1 LPSSQKT
8 FVDRFIKFLEPRFH
22 AHYADNF
29 TEGAL
34 LGGTQIGLR
43 HTGSCRLP
51 NLKTDGVKQLL
62 VQYSSK
68 NPGGFLQIRAG
79 GIHGKIV
86 LRAKLDTT
94 SKGKLLTLN
103 WPVSTGRQDYYLEA
117 FNGKLAG
124 KADDVF
130 KIVWFA
136 LLPELNLSKNNY
148 DDFLS
153 LINAK
158 TDNFPIYLEM
168 PKDYSRST
176 FVFKRGNWLVHGDSV
191 QADVPAFMHKFK
203 AEWPRNRLGLANWVV
218 DSANPLFA
226 RNVANRF
233 WEQLF
238 GMGIVETLEDFG
250 SQGAKPSHQK
260 LLDYLAYQ
268 FIFKFDMKPKALIKE
283 IVCSATY
290 QQDSK
295 ASKSLIALDPYN
307 KYLSRGPRFRLS
319 AEQVRDQA
327 LSVAGLLNP
336 KMFGKPV
343 MPFQPEGVWQA
354 VNSNLKWKQSEGN
367 EQYRRAIYI
376 FTRRTGPYPSQFTF
390 DSPSRE
396 VCLVRRVR
404 TNTPL
409 QALVLLNDPVFVEV
423 AHKIALDMGKMK
435 MGKPE
440 DRIAAMY
447 QKMFVHPIKNND
459 LTTLVKLFNEG
470 QSMKTSNKIQGYE
483 WAASAM
489 LNLDEFVTKM

>member
-1 LPSSQKT
+1 
-8 FVDRFIKFLEPRFH
+8 
-22 AHYADNF
+22 
-29 TEGAL
+29 
-34 LGGTQIGLR
+34 
-43 HTGSCRLP
+43 
-51 NLKTDGVKQLL
+51 
-62 VQYSSK
+62 
-68 NPGGFLQIRAG
+68 
-79 GIHGKIV
+79 
-86 LRAKLDTT
+86 
-94 SKGKLLTLN
+94 
-103 WPVSTGRQDYYLEA
+103 
-117 FNGKLAG
+117 
-124 KADDVF
+124 
-130 KIVWFA
+130 
-136 LLPELNLSKNNY
+136 
-148 DDFLS
+148 
-153 LINAK
+153 
-158 TDNFPIYLEM
+158 
-168 PKDYSRST
+168 
-176 FVFKRGNWLVHGDSV
+176 
-191 QADVPAFMHKFK
+191 
-203 AEWPRNRLGLANWVV
+203 
-218 DSANPLFA
+218 
-226 RNVANRF
+226 
-233 WEQLF
+233 
-238 GMGIVETLEDFG
+238 MGIVETLEDFG

-295 ASKSLIALDPYN
+295 ANKSLIALDPYN

-354 VNSNLKWKQSEGN
+354 VNSSLKWKQSEGN

-423 AHKIALDMGKMK
+423 AHKIALDMDKMK
-435 MGKPE
+435 AGKPE

-447 QKMFVHPIKNND
+447 QKMFVHPIENND
-459 LTTLVKLFNEG
+459 LTTLVKLFNQG
-470 QSMKTSNKIQGYE
+470 QSMKTTNKIQGYE